1 MQFFKFTPDI
11 NKFECIAPASPADD
25 KAIQRIFEVQPLA
38 KKWKPPSVRRDS
50 RFKAGDFPSF
60 EGPIP
65 VFSERAWIGLQ
76 PLIDSA
82 VEALP
87 IKHPSGDKYFA
98 IHVLDV
104 VDALDRKK
112 SAVKLYA
119 DGGVMRVVN
128 YCFKSK
134 PLKGKQIFRIP
145 ESVYLEVLV
154 SETFKKRVEELKL
167 KGILFQPLP

>member
-1 MQFFKFTPDI
+1 MQFFRLAPDS
-11 NKFECIAPASPADD
+11 NKYECIAPNSPADER
-25 KAIQRIFEVQPLA
+25 AFNRIYKGKPLA
-38 KKWKPPSVRRDS
+38 KGWKPPSVRRDS
-50 RFKAGDFPSF
+50 RFRPGDFPSLY
-60 EGPIP
+60 GPVPI
-65 VFSERAWIGLQ
+65 FSERAWIGLQ
-76 PLIDSA
+76 PLIEGA
-82 VEALP
+82 VEGLP
-87 IKHPSGDKYFA
+87 IKHPSGDNYFA

-167 KGILFQPLP
+167 KGVLFKPLP

>member
-25 KAIQRIFEVQPLA
+25 KAIQRIFEAQPLA

-50 RFKAGDFPSF
+50 RFKPGDFPSF

-76 PLIDSA
+76 PLIESA

-104 VDALDRKK
+104 VDALDRRK
-112 SAVKLYA
+112 SPVELFPNGK
-119 DGGVMRVVN
+119 VMEVVH
-128 YCFKSK
+128 YCFKAKLLKSK
-134 PLKGKQIFRIP
+134 HMIRIP
-145 ESVYLEVLV
+145 ESIYLEVLV
-154 SETFKKRVEELKL
+154 SDTFKKRVEELKL
-167 KGILFQPLP
+167 KGALFQPLP